1 MMQQYLQLKS
11 QHPDKLVF
19 YRMGDFYE
27 LFFEDALTAASLLQ
41 ISQTYRG
48 KSAGEPI
55 PMAGVPFHA
64 VEGYLAKLVNL
75 GHSVA
80 ICEQVGSPGDTKG
93 PMERRVARVITPGTL
108 TESTLLPDQENKTL
122 VSLYTENGKHWGLAC
137 LALSAGSVRLL
148 ECDSES
154 IPAHLTRLNAAE
166 VLTNNRSATAALG
179 LPKVM
184 ERPSWHFDA
193 SFAKEHLATVLES
206 RTLDSLELDL
216 AQAAIPAMGAALQYA
231 KETHLDT
238 STFKHLSDIR
248 VERNNEFLVLDE
260 AARRNLELTETLRGD
275 PAPTLFSR
283 IQRTGSAMGSRKLR
297 QWLLEPL
304 QASNLITSRQSRIQ
318 VLMEQAATA
327 SEPLCFS
334 VVKQIRGL
342 ADIERIASRISLQSA
357 KPRDL
362 LALRDSLRR
371 LPDLQATL
379 LSQSKSQS
387 ESGSEFLDSP
397 ASSTA
402 EIEHP
407 ANLLTQLFA
416 QTLQAMQPPAELLG
430 TLNRALS
437 DTPPVLLRDGGVI
450 AEGFNAD
457 LDELRHIQT
466 GSGQFLIQLE
476 ARERE
481 ATGIPTLKVEFN
493 RVHGFYIEVST
504 AQSSKVPA
512 RYIRRQ
518 TMKNA
523 ERYITEELKAFE
535 EKALSA
541 KDRAL
546 NLEKALYDELNQWLV
561 QFTHG
566 LQMLAREVSE
576 LDALCSLSIVAS
588 ESGWVCPQIVPQ
600 PIVNIQGGRHPVL
613 ESQVEQF
620 TPNDTS
626 LYPGKHM
633 ALITGP
639 NMGGKSTY
647 MRQTALIVLL
657 AHIGS
662 FVPADSAQIGILD
675 RIFTRIGASD
685 DLAAGRSTFMVE
697 MTEAATIVRQA
708 TARSLVVM
716 DEIGRGTSTFDGLSL
731 AWEIARRLATG
742 NKCLT
747 LFATHYFEITELGRE
762 LDSVFNLHLS
772 ATEHGGKL
780 FFLHRV
786 EPGPASQS
794 YGLQVAKL
802 AGLPSQLIKN
812 AQKRLEQLEAEKAT
826 QGPQAGL
833 FDLPP
838 SDGNGYST
846 EQGSTQSGAAQIGA
860 NHPQSLQMLIEQL
873 EEVDC
878 DELSPRQALELVF
891 KLKNMIQ

>member
-1 MMQQYLQLKS
+1 MSEASAFDGHTPMMQQYLQLKS

-41 ISQTYRG
+41 ISQTFRG

-108 TESTLLPDQENKTL
+108 TESALLPDQENKTL
-122 VSLYTENGKHWGLAC
+122 VSLFTENGKYWGLAC

-148 ECDSES
+148 ECESES
-154 IPAHLTRLNAAE
+154 VVAHLTRLNAAE
-166 VLTNNRSATAALG
+166 VLTNNRTATVALG
-179 LPKVM
+179 IPKAI
-184 ERPSWHFDA
+184 ERPTWHFDA
-193 SFAKEHLATVLES
+193 SFAKEHLAAVLES
-206 RTLDSLELDL
+206 RTLDSLELEL
-216 AQAAIPAMGAALQYA
+216 AKSAIPAMGAALQYA

-248 VERNNEFLVLDE
+248 VERSNEFLILDE

-283 IQRTGSAMGSRKLR
+283 IQRTGSSMGSRKLR

-304 QASNLITSRQSRIQ
+304 QDTQLIAERQNRIQ
-318 VLMEQAATA
+318 FLMQQSPDA
-327 SEPLCFS
+327 SEALCS
-334 VVKQIRGL
+334 ALVKQIRGL
-342 ADIERIASRISLQSA
+342 ADVERIASRISLQSA

-362 LALRDSLRR
+362 LALRESLRR
-371 LPDLQATL
+371 LPDLQASL
-379 LSQSKSQS
+379 LDASISQSTSQS
-387 ESGSEFLDSP
+387 HDDLV
-397 ASSTA
+397 
-402 EIEHP
+402 H
-407 ANLLTQLFA
+407 QLFDK
-416 QTLQAMQPPAELLG
+416 TLQAMQPPPELLD
-430 TLNRALS
+430 TLTKALS

-504 AQSSKVPA
+504 AQAAKVPA
-512 RYIRRQ
+512 RYVRRQ

-523 ERYITEELKAFE
+523 ERYITDELKAFE

-546 NLEKALYDELNQWLV
+546 SLEKALYDELTQWLT
-561 QFTHG
+561 QFTLG
-566 LQMLAREVSE
+566 LQNLARELSE

-588 ESGWVCPQIVPQ
+588 ESGWVRPHIVPQ
-600 PIVNIQGGRHPVL
+600 PIVNIQAGRHPVL
-613 ESQVEQF
+613 EVQVEQF

-662 FVPADSAQIGILD
+662 FVPAESAQIGILD

-685 DLAAGRSTFMVE
+685 DLAGGRSTFMVE

-708 TARSLVVM
+708 SARSLVIM

-731 AWEIARRLATG
+731 AWEIARRLAIG

-747 LFATHYFEITELGRE
+747 LFATHYFEITELGRD

-772 ATEHGGKL
+772 ATQHGGKL
-780 FFLHRV
+780 YFLHRV
-786 EPGPASQS
+786 EAGPASQS

-812 AQKRLEQLEAEKAT
+812 AQKRLEQLEAEKAIH
-826 QGPQAGL
+826 GAQAGL
-833 FDLPP
+833 FDEQTVH
-838 SDGNGYST
+838 SDHHLHNTAQKGSGN
-846 EQGSTQSGAAQIGA
+846 
-860 NHPQSLQMLIEQL
+860 NDSLHMLL
-873 EEVDC
+873 EALDEVDC
-878 DELSPRQALELVF
+878 NELSPRQALELVF
-891 KLKNMIQ
+891 KLKNLI

>member
-1 MMQQYLQLKS
+1 MPEASAFDGHTPMMQQYLQLKS

-122 VSLYTENGKHWGLAC
+122 VSLYTENGRHWGLAC

-148 ECDSES
+148 ECESDS
-154 IPAHLTRLNAAE
+154 IQAHLTRLNAAE
-166 VLTNNRSATAALG
+166 VLTNNRTATAALG
-179 LPKVM
+179 LTKVM

-193 SFAKEHLATVLES
+193 AFAKEHLATVLES
-206 RTLDSLELDL
+206 STLDSLELDL

-238 STFKHLSDIR
+238 STFRHLSDVR

-304 QASNLITSRQSRIQ
+304 QNAALINSRQSRIQ
-318 VLMEQAATA
+318 VLTQQNATA

-342 ADIERIASRISLQSA
+342 ADIERISSRIALQSA

-371 LPDLQATL
+371 LPDLQNTL
-379 LSQSKSQS
+379 LGNPAGSSLHS
-387 ESGSEFLDSP
+387 EPTDS
-397 ASSTA
+397 TDL
-402 EIEHP
+402 I
-407 ANLLTQLFA
+407 TQLFGRS
-416 QTLQAMQPPAELLG
+416 LEAMQPPPQLLD

-450 AEGFNAD
+450 ADGFNAD

-476 ARERE
+476 TRERE

-504 AQSSKVPA
+504 AQASKVPA
-512 RYIRRQ
+512 RYMRRQ

-523 ERYITEELKAFE
+523 ERYITDELKAFE

-561 QFTHG
+561 QFTLG
-566 LQMLAREVSE
+566 LQNLAREVSE
-576 LDALCSLSIVAS
+576 LDALCSLAIVAS
-588 ESGWVCPQIVPQ
+588 ESAWVCPQIVPQ

-613 ESQVEQF
+613 EVQVEQF

-662 FVPADSAQIGILD
+662 YVPAESAQIGILD

-685 DLAAGRSTFMVE
+685 DLAGGRSTFMVE

-708 TARSLVVM
+708 TTRSLVVM

-772 ATEHGGKL
+772 ATEHAGKL

-786 EPGPASQS
+786 EAGPASQS

-812 AQKRLEQLEAEKAT
+812 AQKRLEQLEAEKST
-826 QGPQAGL
+826 KGPQAGL
-833 FDLPP
+833 FDTPAT
-838 SDGNGYST
+838 SNST
-846 EQGSTQSGAAQIGA
+846 SNFSTGSTTLSGSDNAQSI
-860 NHPQSLQMLIEQL
+860 QMLIETL

-891 KLKNMIQ
+891 KLKNLIP

>member
-1 MMQQYLQLKS
+1 MSEASAFDGHTPMMQQYLQLKS

-41 ISQTYRG
+41 ISQTFRG

-108 TESTLLPDQENKTL
+108 TESALLPDQENKTL
-122 VSLYTENGKHWGLAC
+122 VSLYTEDGKHWGLAC

-148 ECDSES
+148 ECESES
-154 IPAHLTRLNAAE
+154 VVAHITRLNAAE
-166 VLTNNRSATAALG
+166 VLTNNRVATVALG
-179 LPKVM
+179 IPKAI
-184 ERPSWHFDA
+184 ERPTWHFDA
-193 SFAKEHLATVLES
+193 SFAKEHLAAVLES

-216 AQAAIPAMGAALQYA
+216 AQAAIPALGAALQYA

-248 VERNNEFLVLDE
+248 IERNNEFLVLDE

-275 PAPTLFSR
+275 PSPTLFSR

-304 QASNLITSRQSRIQ
+304 QDAQLITERQNRIQ
-318 VLMEQAATA
+318 FLIQQDASA
-327 SEPLCFS
+327 SESLCFAL
-334 VVKQIRGL
+334 VKQIRGL
-342 ADIERIASRISLQSA
+342 ADVERIASRISLQSA

-362 LALRDSLRR
+362 LALRESLRR
-371 LPDLQATL
+371 LPELQSSLFNPLRHLGHDDLV
-379 LSQSKSQS
+379 
-387 ESGSEFLDSP
+387 
-397 ASSTA
+397 
-402 EIEHP
+402 H
-407 ANLLTQLFA
+407 QLFSK
-416 QTLQAMQPPAELLG
+416 TLAALQPPPELLD
-430 TLNRALS
+430 TLSKALS

-504 AQSSKVPA
+504 AQAAKVPA
-512 RYIRRQ
+512 RYVRRQ

-523 ERYITEELKAFE
+523 ERYITDELRTFE

-546 NLEKALYDELNQWLV
+546 SLEKALYDELTQWLT
-561 QFTHG
+561 QFTLG
-566 LQMLAREVSE
+566 LQSLAREVSE

-588 ESGWVCPQIVPQ
+588 ESGWVRPQMVPQ
-600 PIVNIQGGRHPVL
+600 PIVNIQAGRHPVL
-613 ESQVEQF
+613 EVQVEQF

-662 FVPADSAQIGILD
+662 FVPAESAQIGILD

-685 DLAAGRSTFMVE
+685 DLAGGRSTFMVE

-708 TARSLVVM
+708 TARSLVIM

-731 AWEIARRLATG
+731 AWEIARRLAIG

-772 ATEHGGKL
+772 ATQHGGKL
-780 FFLHRV
+780 YFLHRV
-786 EPGPASQS
+786 EAGPASQS

-833 FDLPP
+833 FDEPQNSASNP
-838 SDGNGYST
+838 
-846 EQGSTQSGAAQIGA
+846 STQTTAPNGLK
-860 NHPQSLQMLIEQL
+860 HDESLQMLLEAL

-891 KLKNMIQ
+891 KLKNLTFKNLT

>member
-1 MMQQYLQLKS
+1 MSEASAFDGHTPMMQQYLQLKS

-41 ISQTYRG
+41 ISQTFRG

-108 TESTLLPDQENKTL
+108 TESALLPDQENKTL
-122 VSLYTENGKHWGLAC
+122 VSLYTEDGKHWGLAC

-148 ECDSES
+148 ECESES
-154 IPAHLTRLNAAE
+154 VVAHLTRLNAAE
-166 VLTNNRSATAALG
+166 VLTNNRTATLTLG
-179 LPKVM
+179 VPKAI
-184 ERPSWHFDA
+184 ERPTWHFDA
-193 SFAKEHLATVLES
+193 AFAKEHLASVLES
-206 RTLDSLELDL
+206 STLESLELDL
-216 AQAAIPAMGAALQYA
+216 AQDAIPAMGAALQYA
-231 KETHLDT
+231 KETHLDI

-248 VERNNEFLVLDE
+248 VERSNEFLVLDE
-260 AARRNLELTETLRGD
+260 AARRNLELTETLRGE
-275 PAPTLFSR
+275 PSPTLFSR

-304 QASNLITSRQSRIQ
+304 RDATQITSRQNRIQ
-318 VLMEQAATA
+318 VLMEQAAIA
-327 SEPLCFS
+327 SEPLCFA

-342 ADIERIASRISLQSA
+342 ADVERIASRISLQSA

-371 LPDLQATL
+371 LPELQSTLLGQQATT
-379 LSQSKSQS
+379 
-387 ESGSEFLDSP
+387 DS
-397 ASSTA
+397 A
-402 EIEHP
+402 ERI
-407 ANLLTQLFA
+407 TQLFA
-416 QTLQAMQPPAELLG
+416 KAIQALQPPGELLE

-450 AEGFNAD
+450 ADGFNAD

-466 GSGQFLIQLE
+466 GSGEFLIQLE
-476 ARERE
+476 AREKE

-504 AQSSKVPA
+504 AQASKVPA

-523 ERYITEELKAFE
+523 ERYITDELKAFE

-546 NLEKALYDELNQWLV
+546 NLEKVLYDELNQWLI
-561 QFTHG
+561 QFTLG
-566 LQMLAREVSE
+566 LQVLAREVSE
-576 LDALCSLSIVAS
+576 LDALCSLAIVAS
-588 ESGWVCPQIVPQ
+588 ESGWVCPQIAPQ
-600 PIVNIQGGRHPVL
+600 PIVNIQAGRHPVL
-613 ESQVEQF
+613 EVQVEQF

-662 FVPADSAQIGILD
+662 FVPAESAQIGLLD

-685 DLAAGRSTFMVE
+685 DLAGGRSTFMVE

-708 TARSLVVM
+708 TSRSLVVM

-762 LDSVFNLHLS
+762 LDAVFNLHLS
-772 ATEHGGKL
+772 ATEHAGKL

-786 EPGPASQS
+786 EAGPASQS

-833 FDLPP
+833 FDAIP
-838 SDGNGYST
+838 DGIYNAPNST
-846 EQGSTQSGAAQIGA
+846 AQATRQSELKQAE
-860 NHPQSLQMLIEQL
+860 SLQMVLETL

-891 KLKNMIQ
+891 KLKNLI

>member
-1 MMQQYLQLKS
+1 MSEASAFDGHTPMMQQYLQLKS

-64 VEGYLAKLVNL
+64 VDGYLAKLVNL

-148 ECDSES
+148 ECESDSVQ
-154 IPAHLTRLNAAE
+154 AHLIRLNAAE
-166 VLTNNRSATAALG
+166 VLTNNRAATSALG
-179 LPKVM
+179 LTKVI

-193 SFAKEHLATVLES
+193 SFAKEHLAFVLES
-206 RTLDSLELDL
+206 RSLESLELDL
-216 AQAAIPAMGAALQYA
+216 AQTAIPAMGAALQYA

-248 VERNNEFLVLDE
+248 VERSNEFLVLDE

-304 QASNLITSRQSRIQ
+304 QDVALITSRQRRIQ
-318 VLMEQAATA
+318 ILMQQRANA
-327 SEPLCFS
+327 SEPLCFA

-342 ADIERIASRISLQSA
+342 ADIERISSRISLQSA

-371 LPDLQATL
+371 LPDLQSTL
-379 LSQSKSQS
+379 LRNTSHPQSS
-387 ESGSEFLDSP
+387 DSADP
-397 ASSTA
+397 IS
-402 EIEHP
+402 
-407 ANLLTQLFA
+407 LLFA
-416 QTLQAMQPPAELLG
+416 QSLQAMQPPPQLLD

-450 AEGFNAD
+450 ADGFNVD

-504 AQSSKVPA
+504 AQASKVPA
-512 RYIRRQ
+512 RYVRRQ

-523 ERYITEELKAFE
+523 ERYITDELKAFE

-546 NLEKALYDELNQWLV
+546 SLEKALYDELNLWLV
-561 QFTHG
+561 QFTLG
-566 LQMLAREVSE
+566 LQNLAREVSE
-576 LDALCSLSIVAS
+576 LDALCSLAIVAS
-588 ESGWVCPQIVPQ
+588 ESAWVCPQIVPQ

-613 ESQVEQF
+613 EAQVEQF

-657 AHIGS
+657 AHMGS
-662 FVPADSAQIGILD
+662 FVPAESAQIGILD

-685 DLAAGRSTFMVE
+685 DLAGGRSTFMVE

-708 TARSLVVM
+708 SPRSLVVM

-747 LFATHYFEITELGRE
+747 LFATHYFEITELGKE

-772 ATEHGGKL
+772 ATEHAGKL

-786 EPGPASQS
+786 EAGPASQS

-802 AGLPSQLIKN
+802 AGLPTQLVKN
-812 AQKRLEQLEAEKAT
+812 AQKRLEQLEAEKSIK
-826 QGPQAGL
+826 GPQASL
-833 FDLPP
+833 FDTP
-838 SDGNGYST
+838 SDANT
-846 EQGSTQSGAAQIGA
+846 TVNFPIGSTDQNGSDID
-860 NHPQSLQMLIEQL
+860 QSLQMLLELL

-878 DELSPRQALELVF
+878 DELSPRQALEFVF
-891 KLKNMIQ
+891 KLKKLIP